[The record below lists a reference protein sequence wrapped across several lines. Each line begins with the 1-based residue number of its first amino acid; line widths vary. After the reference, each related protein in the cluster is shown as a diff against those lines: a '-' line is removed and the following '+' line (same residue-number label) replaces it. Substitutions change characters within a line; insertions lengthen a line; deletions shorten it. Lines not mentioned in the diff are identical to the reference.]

1 MPTSRDSS
9 LLFSLKELEHLER
22 DRVAAERRDREA
34 SASAERRAFEEAERL
49 AREEELRK
57 IEEAERRR
65 RAEEALRR
73 DEAARHAA
81 IERAAVAEA
90 RAGVEARAFVEAEH
104 ARLLHEASLAALK
117 RESSQ
122 RLYRFLLAV
131 SALATTMALG
141 FAGLVS
147 SDLHAHEE
155 LEQRRA
161 EVAMR
166 EHDEYET
173 AVRALEAS
181 RRAVSAL
188 ERKVEDLRAATA
200 PPEVPATTDPRKPSI
215 AQPLGPRKGGAG
227 AKTGGRRGRCGESGD
242 PLDGCLK

>member
-1 MPTSRDSS
+1 MSRDSS
-9 LLFSLKELEHLER
+9 LLFSLKELEHLEK
-22 DRVAAERRDREA
+22 DRVATERNAKEA
-34 SASAERRAFEEAERL
+34 ADLAERRALEETERL

-57 IEEAERRR
+57 IEDAERRR

-90 RAGVEARAFVEAEH
+90 RAAVEARAFVEAAQ
-104 ARLLHEASLAALK
+104 ARIAHEASLAALK
-117 RESSQ
+117 RDSSH
-122 RLYRFLLAV
+122 RLYRFLLGV
-131 SALATTMALG
+131 SALATMAALG

-155 LEQRRA
+155 LERKRA

-188 ERKVEDLRAATA
+188 ERKVEDLRATTA
-200 PPEVPATTDPRKPSI
+200 PPEVPASSDQKKPVI
-215 AQPLGPRKGGAG
+215 APSKGPRKGGTTS
-227 AKTGGRRGRCGESGD
+227 TGTLHSRCGESCD
-242 PLDGCLK
+242 PLDGCFK